1 LKFKTLVDQNNIKN
15 FEKLAQTD
23 KHGFFGVYHV
33 SLGQPESI
41 SEAFENFLQRIIEE

>member
-1 LKFKTLVDQNNIKN
+1 M
-15 FEKLAQTD
+15 AQTD

-41 SEAFENFLQRIIEE
+41 TDAFENFLLRIIEE